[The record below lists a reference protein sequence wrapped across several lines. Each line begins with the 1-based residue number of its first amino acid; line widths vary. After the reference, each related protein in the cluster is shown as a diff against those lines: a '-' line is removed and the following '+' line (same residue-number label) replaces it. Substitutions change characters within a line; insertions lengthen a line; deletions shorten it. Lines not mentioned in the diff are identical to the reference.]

1 MPSPATSWAALAGFA
16 ATLTPSGAPAQPPP
30 QAPSTIYAMLED
42 PAGNP
47 VPDATGWLLLEPSQR
62 LAALPS
68 PLPVGRGQT
77 TSTWTEATSDQRG
90 LLRFVGGASRPGAG
104 SGLVTTTAGLG
115 AILPRLFARRLQQ
128 VTLEPMAEISTPNGS
143 EPFTLYARARLA
155 DGHRVIMPRRRG
167 ARVRLPAGDYE
178 VWAQSEDGWIWQR
191 LQLRSGARAEV
202 RFEGAA
208 QRLQLTEDAYLHP
221 AGWTSVNL
229 GAGGEGLDVLLRG
242 RALDAALV
250 TWTDRAVTPP
260 LLAPKKRSPAALRW
274 PPTTDG
280 PKTSYAAGIADAT
293 WFGLTRLASGSF
305 QLIARAV
312 ADETGAVT
320 LPAPPGGDSWLLAVG
335 DFAPVALPW
344 SGPSDLTPVAA
355 ARGVDLRIQ
364 VRNRHRRP
372 AVDVVCR
379 YVPDGMPAAAVV
391 ARTDATG
398 SADFG
403 ACRGPGALYIE
414 DQRFAN
420 QVLRLGTV
428 PTRELPVAVSRGEQC
443 SGTVTFADGASAGTV
458 VLTLRDPTGTL
469 QPATRTRTLQA
480 GDEFVFEGLPPTG
493 DFVLFATA
501 LRQQRT
507 WSARAIARP
516 GEAGVTLTLT
526 DEDPEF
532 GR

>member
-1 MPSPATSWAALAGFA
+1 MPPPATTWAALACFA
-16 ATLTPSGAPAQPPP
+16 AALTPSSAPAQAPP
-30 QAPSTIYAMLED
+30 QAPSIIYAMLED

-47 VPDATGWLLLEPSQR
+47 VADATGWLLLEPRRR

-68 PLPVGRGQT
+68 PLPIGPGQT
-77 TSTWTEATSDQRG
+77 TETWTESTSDKRG
-90 LLRFVGGASRPGAG
+90 LLRFAGGASPLGAG
-104 SGLVTTTAGLG
+104 SGLVTTPAGLG

-155 DGHRVIMPRRRG
+155 DGHRVIMPRRHG

-178 VWAQSEDGWIWQR
+178 VWAQSADGWIWRR
-191 LQLRSGARAEV
+191 LQLRSGARTKL
-202 RFEGAA
+202 RFAGAA
-208 QRLQLTEDAYLHP
+208 QRLQLARGAYLHP
-221 AGWTSVNL
+221 AGWTSVDL
-229 GAGGEGLDVLLRG
+229 RADSDGVDVLLRG

-250 TWTDRAVTPP
+250 TWTDRAVTPA
-260 LLAPKKRSPAALRW
+260 LRLPKKRSPAALPW
-274 PPTTDG
+274 PPTTG
-280 PKTSYAAGIADAT
+280 SSTSTYAAGIADAT

-305 QLIARAV
+305 QLVTRAV
-312 ADETGAVT
+312 ADETGAVA

-344 SGPSDLTPVAA
+344 NASRDLTPVTA
-355 ARGVDLRIQ
+355 ARGVNFRIRA
-364 VRNRHRRP
+364 RNRHRRP
-372 AVDVVCR
+372 AVDLVCR

-398 SADFG
+398 AADFG

-414 DQRFAN
+414 DPRFAN
-420 QVLRLGTV
+420 QALRLQTV
-428 PTRELPVAVSRGEQC
+428 PSRELPVAVSQGEQC
-443 SGTVTFADGASAGTV
+443 SGVVAFADGATAGTI
-458 VLTLRDPTGTL
+458 VLTLRDPSGTL
-469 QPATRTRTLQA
+469 QPAARTLALQA
-480 GDEFVFEGLPPTG
+480 GEDFVFAGLPPTG
-493 DFVLFATA
+493 DFVLFATS

-516 GEAGVTLTLT
+516 GQAGITLTLA
-526 DEDPEF
+526 DEDPDL